1 MSLDQD
7 PDSLLPPRADATPG
21 DPPLTFRRPPK
32 VIVADDESPL
42 APIGR
47 FIGAVAMIVTLTMV
61 ALVFATFYLAWLDY
75 SGPLIGGI
83 WTIAGLLVVIAC
95 VLAYRR

>member
-7 PDSLLPPRADATPG
+7 PDSLLPPRADATPSE
-21 DPPLTFRRPPK
+21 PPLTFRRPPK
-32 VIVADDESPL
+32 VIVVGDESPL

-47 FIGAVAMIVTLTMV
+47 FFGAVAMIVTLTFL
-61 ALVFATFYLAWLDY
+61 ALFAWLVYAAWLDR

-95 VLAYRR
+95 VLAFRR